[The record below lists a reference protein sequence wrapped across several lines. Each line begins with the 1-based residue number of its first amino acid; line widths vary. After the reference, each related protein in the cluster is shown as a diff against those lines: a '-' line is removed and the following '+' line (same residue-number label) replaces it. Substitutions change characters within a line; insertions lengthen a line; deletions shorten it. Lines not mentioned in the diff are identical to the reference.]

1 MSDVTE
7 LKLRLLGFLEDT
19 IAKQYKEITGQ
30 TPKAG
35 ENSVQILNDTISFL
49 LRIIHR
55 VPGHIF
61 WLDSNNVYLGC
72 NESHA
77 KNANLTSVSE
87 IIGKTNRDMPWYEQA
102 DMLDEINNK
111 VIQTGNL
118 YQVEEFAITAEHPE
132 GGVYLSEKKPLLNAN
147 GEIIGVLGIAMD
159 ISKQKELE
167 KQLKI
172 ANELK
177 NQFVQNMQHDLRTP
191 TSGSMAMLE
200 YLAARESDPV
210 KKQELAM
217 LYKAAKRIYNICNE
231 IIDFEQIAQHK
242 NPILSKKFNLHQL
255 VQEVIE
261 LNHPAAKMR
270 DLELTYII
278 DPKIPQAV
286 ITDPKRLGRLL
297 INLIGNAIKFT
308 EKGHVTLEIKPLDLS
323 HPHKILLEFQISDT
337 GIGIPADKK
346 DLIYEKFSR
355 LNPANQGHYLGSG
368 LGLNIV
374 KHYVQDLKGEIEVKS
389 EVGKGTTFF
398 ITLPLQKPLN
408 QEIRDQTTVS
418 QEGLSEIE
426 PLESRIIPGIS
437 AEGQAGEL
445 EILVVEDH
453 KMTMIATLMSLRD
466 AEVSAKPTTAE
477 NFTAAMKLLR
487 EKRFDLVISDLGL
500 PDGDGCD
507 IPRIIKADPQ
517 ELNYKTPF
525 FALTAHSD
533 RSKKE
538 ETETAGFILMLT
550 KPLAPARIKALID
563 LHVYNKIPEKET
575 PISEDDNE
583 IIDLELGEELIGQRE
598 GLALELLNMLAAE
611 LPKEM
616 LLIQDAF
623 EHNNIERLRAEL
635 HKFKGGLAHCGTPRL
650 QTAVAELEG
659 LARNVVKVAP
669 LKSYLETF
677 YKEANLFLDV
687 HARLRR
693 KAGTGPEEE

>member
-1 MSDVTE
+1 MHEPSNLQTDASIHA
-7 LKLRLLGFLEDT
+7 L
-19 IAKQYKEITGQ
+19 IAQYYQEITGQ
-30 TPKAG
+30 LPSSHESSALLLEKTMG
-35 ENSVQILNDTISFL
+35 FL
-49 LRIIHR
+49 RNIIYQM
-55 VPGHIF
+55 PGHVY
-61 WLDSNNVYLGC
+61 WLDKNNVYLGC
-72 NESHA
+72 NETQAESL
-77 KNANLTSVSE
+77 NLNSPKE
-87 IIGKTNRDMPWYEQA
+87 IIGKTNYDLPWREQA
-102 DMLDEINNK
+102 KELDHLNNEVIKTKRTIRAEEI
-111 VIQTGNL
+111 
-118 YQVEEFAITAEHPE
+118 AITATHPN
-132 GGVYLSEKKPLLNAN
+132 GGVYFSEKKPLFNEQ
-147 GEIIGVLGIAMD
+147 GQVIGVLGVSLD
-159 ISKQKELE
+159 INDKKELE
-167 KQLKI
+167 NQLKI
-172 ANELK
+172 ASELK
-177 NQFVQNMQHDLRTP
+177 TQFIQNMQHDLRTP

-200 YLAARESDPV
+200 YLAARETDLI
-210 KKQELAM
+210 KKQELIM
-217 LYKAAKRIYNICNE
+217 LYKAAKRIHNICNE

-270 DLELTYII
+270 GLELTYFI

-308 EKGHVTLEIKPLDLS
+308 EKGDVKLEIKPLDLT
-323 HPHKILLEFQISDT
+323 HTHKMLLEFQISDT

-346 DLIYEKFSR
+346 DLIYEQFSR

-408 QEIRDQTTVS
+408 HEIRDITSVS
-418 QEGLSEIE
+418 QEGLIEIE
-426 PLESRIIPGIS
+426 PLESQIIPDIS
-437 AEGQAGEL
+437 AKSETGEL

-477 NFTAAMKLLR
+477 NFTTAMKLLR
-487 EKRFDLVISDLGL
+487 KKRFDLVISDLGL

-507 IPRIIKADPQ
+507 IPRIIKADPE
-517 ELNYKTPF
+517 ELNYRTPF

-533 RSKKE
+533 RNKKE
-538 ETETAGFILMLT
+538 EAETAGFILMLT
-550 KPLAPARIKALID
+550 KPLAPARIKTLIN
-563 LHVYNKIPEKET
+563 LHVYNKAPIKEA
-575 PISEDDNE
+575 PLSEDDNE
-583 IIDLELGEELIGQRE
+583 IIDLELGEELIGHRK

-611 LPKEM
+611 LPKDL
-616 LLIQDAF
+616 LLIQDAA

-635 HKFKGGLAHCGTPRL
+635 HKFKGGLAHCGVPRL
-650 QTAVAELEG
+650 QTATAELEG
-659 LARNVVKVAP
+659 LARNVVKIAP
-669 LKSYLETF
+669 LKSFLETF

-687 HARLRR
+687 HARLKR
-693 KAGTGPEEE
+693 KAGAGQEEE